1 MKAEHIIYFCITLT
15 FVALAGTLLNISNKV
30 SAEDHWRSYCQ
41 SVLAWEADR
50 VRGVDVYDR
59 KGHPN
64 FNQVE
69 CD

>member
-1 MKAEHIIYFCITLT
+1 MKQENIIYFCMTLT
-15 FVALAGTLLNISNKV
+15 LAALAGTLFNISGKE
-30 SAEDHWRSYCQ
+30 SEQDRWRSYCQ

-69 CD
+69 CE